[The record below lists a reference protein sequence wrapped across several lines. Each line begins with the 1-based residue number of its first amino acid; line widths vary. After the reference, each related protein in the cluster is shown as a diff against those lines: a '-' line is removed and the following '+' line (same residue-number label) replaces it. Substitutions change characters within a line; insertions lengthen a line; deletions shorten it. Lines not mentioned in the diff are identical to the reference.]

1 MSQLIYQWIDLIW
14 LPISW
19 FAVHKQHRLKALIFI
34 LTCFITMRTQ
44 IELMYSTGFETGILP
59 FMDTPLYT
67 RGSIVYSIII
77 ALFLILAHYSPRT
90 RDVVFFAASLS
101 IYIFAFC
108 VSMVIML
115 L

>member
-14 LPISW
+14 LPIGW
-19 FAVHKQHRLKALIFI
+19 FSVARQHRLKVIIFV
-34 LTCFITMRTQ
+34 LACAITMRTQ
-44 IELMYSTGFETGILP
+44 IELVQSTGFNSGFLP
-59 FMDTPLYT
+59 LMDSPLYT
-67 RGSIVYSIII
+67 RGLIIYSVMI
-77 ALFLILAHYSPRT
+77 ALFLLLAHYSPRT
-90 RDVVFFAASLS
+90 RNIVFFTASLS